1 MFYCHFNENSI
12 STVNFTIFQK
22 QNTHFLWCSIHSKWI
37 LHSRAI
43 QVLFFVYVVQN
54 SLVLGHEEI
63 TKIQKNVIK
72 QSGSLSWKQSIT
84 VSKSSKCHRI
94 LILNLPGIAWHLWI
108 NQFDITQSGIDFIWN
123 CYRIFFNLEYK
134 SSATG
139 DRILRIV
146 IIILTLSTLSTMSF
160 HGSPYYQWVCLIED
174 IFYVVIALN
183 DVIMIVSCHW
193 RKSAPYLLWYGKS
206 VEKSTYSRIF
216 HASSTF
222 FLVSKRFF

>member
-1 MFYCHFNENSI
+1 MSSDFN
-12 STVNFTIFQK
+12 F
-22 QNTHFLWCSIHSKWI
+22 
-37 LHSRAI
+37 
-43 QVLFFVYVVQN
+43 
-54 SLVLGHEEI
+54 
-63 TKIQKNVIK
+63 KI
-72 QSGSLSWKQSIT
+72 
-84 VSKSSKCHRI
+84 
-94 LILNLPGIAWHLWI
+94 NLPGIAWHLWI
-108 NQFDITQSGIDFIWN
+108 NQFNITQSGIDFIWN

-134 SSATG
+134 CSATG

-174 IFYVVIALN
+174 IFYVVIALT
-183 DVIMIVSCHW
+183 DVIMIFSCHW

-222 FLVSKRFF
+222 FLVSKRFFLIWTWTFRFSIHQIFHEMRFLWATFLFRC

>member
-1 MFYCHFNENSI
+1 MFIIKLQLHHQTAYIPYYKEKHEI
-12 STVNFTIFQK
+12 FTRCFIVILMKILSVLLTSQYSRSKTHIFCDVSL
-22 QNTHFLWCSIHSKWI
+22 HVD

-63 TKIQKNVIK
+63 TKIQKNVIE

-94 LILNLPGIAWHLWI
+94 LILNLPGIAWHLWM

-160 HGSPYYQWVCLIED
+160 HGSPYYQWVCLI
-174 IFYVVIALN
+174 
-183 DVIMIVSCHW
+183 
-193 RKSAPYLLWYGKS
+193 
-206 VEKSTYSRIF
+206 
-216 HASSTF
+216 
-222 FLVSKRFF
+222 